1 MHCCI
6 CSKVCGHSTPPS
18 YCLEH
23 TTLRNSIVYNIY
35 NTGKPCECDL
45 CNNSKEHEYA
55 IRERIAK
62 EIELQCSSKCDI
74 KDWVDDSPVK
84 VCSHKEDAAIARG
97 QK

>member
-1 MHCCI
+1 MTTNNAAE
-6 CSKVCGHSTPPS
+6 STTIINN
-18 YCLEH
+18 YINVNEAE
-23 TTLRNSIVYNIY
+23 LR
-35 NTGKPCECDL
+35 EL
-45 CNNSKEHEYA
+45 
-55 IRERIAK
+55 IAK